1 MTFHQ
6 VKQLIL
12 QQCDIKTDEKS
23 FDDMVMKILY
33 SKSKANEREL
43 IFQRIEELK
52 YKGNNRRQ
60 CACFIQYEFAKSKR
74 HTYRLIEESGH
85 YE

>member
-1 MTFHQ
+1 MTFNQ
-6 VKQLIL
+6 VKKLIL
-12 QQCDIKTDEKS
+12 QQCDIQTDEKS

-33 SKSKANEREL
+33 SKDKANEREL

-52 YKGNNRRQ
+52 SKGNDRSQ
-60 CACFIQYEFAKSKR
+60 CACFIRYEFAKSKR
-74 HTYRLIEESGH
+74 HTYRLIKESKC